1 VLCAKSY
8 KIKKNWPTAAVA
20 AAAVSRS
27 TAGGHRAAS
36 PVIGSSTP
44 SLACYRKPV
53 AAEVG
58 LPRISTGWGEAA
70 ATVGLYRKMST
81 SDQPL
86 GLWSFALAVT

>member
-8 KIKKNWPTAAVA
+8 KIKKNRPIAAVA

-27 TAGGHRAAS
+27 TAGGRHAAS
-36 PVIGSSTP
+36 PLIGRSTP

-58 LPRISTGWGEAA
+58 LPRISTGWGESA

-86 GLWSFALAVT
+86 GLCRFALAVT